1 MWLWIPAFAGMTG
14 LVRGFEAKGSHNAPR
29 LIICAPMTEITVAAL
44 QLGFTSD
51 IDRNIANVS
60 RLVHEAAARGAQVI
74 LPPELFEGEYFC
86 RVEDEGLF
94 ANAAPVGE
102 HKAVLAMQALA
113 EALKVTIPTSFF
125 EADGPHHYNS
135 LAMIG
140 PDGNVQGVYRKSHIP
155 DGPGYEEKF
164 YFRPGNTG
172 FKVWPH
178 PAGKLGVGVCWD
190 QWYPETARAMMLMG
204 AEVLF
209 YPTAIGSE
217 PHDTSLD
224 TARLWRRAMV
234 GHAVSNVVPIVA
246 ANRIGVEHG
255 QTFYGTSFIA
265 DERGDILA
273 ELGRDDEGVITA
285 TIDLDIVKRHRAA
298 FGFFRDRR
306 PDLYGRLVQDV

>member
-1 MWLWIPAFAGMTG
+1 M
-14 LVRGFEAKGSHNAPR
+14 SQ
-29 LIICAPMTEITVAAL
+29 ITVAAL
-44 QLGFTSD
+44 QLGFSAD

-60 RLVHEAAARGAQVI
+60 RLVREAASKGAQVI

-94 ANAAPVGE
+94 ANAAPVAE

-113 EALKVTIPTSFF
+113 EALRVTIPTSFF
-125 EADGPHHYNS
+125 EKDGPHYYNS

-140 PDGNVQGVYRKSHIP
+140 PDGEVQGVYRKSHIP

-172 FKVWPH
+172 FKVWKGP
-178 PAGKLGVGVCWD
+178 PSEPSAVLGVGVCWD

-204 AEVLF
+204 AELLF

-234 GHAVSNVVPIVA
+234 GHAVSNVVPVIA
-246 ANRIGVEHG
+246 ANRIGTEHG
-255 QTFYGTSFIA
+255 QHFYGTSFIC
-265 DERGDILA
+265 DERGDIVA

-285 TIDLDIVKRHRAA
+285 TFDLDVVRRHRAA

-306 PDLYGRLVQDV
+306 PELYGRLVADV

>member
-1 MWLWIPAFAGMTG
+1 
-14 LVRGFEAKGSHNAPR
+14 
-29 LIICAPMTEITVAAL
+29 MTEITVAAL
-44 QLGFTSD
+44 QLGFTAD
-51 IDRNIANVS
+51 IDKNIANVS
-60 RLVHEAAARGAQVI
+60 RLVREAAARGAQVI

-140 PDGNVQGVYRKSHIP
+140 PDGEVQGVYRKSHIP

-178 PAGKLGVGVCWD
+178 AAAQGRSTLGVGVCWD

-246 ANRIGVEHG
+246 ANRVGVEHG

-306 PDLYGRLVQDV
+306 PELYGRLVADV